1 MRITLGVTNRFSE
14 HDGMILQASIY
25 HWLLLSAA
33 LVLPAAVSHAEEN
46 PYRVYR
52 VGFVS
57 AQSPSTAPN
66 GVTAFRDRLR
76 ELGYVQGQNL
86 VIEARWAGDRY
97 DRLPALINEVLER
110 KVDILLVAA
119 TPAALAAMK
128 ATDKLPIV
136 GLGLADPV
144 RSGLVTNLARPTGNL
159 TGLSLGFTE
168 GIAGKWLE
176 LLQDTVPRL
185 STVAVLA
192 NLDNPLVGDLA
203 SELKVIAPARGLKLR
218 VIDVRQPTALDRAFA
233 EAARTAQ
240 GVLVLPDPIMA
251 AHRERIAV
259 LAAKHRLPTMYYLRD
274 FVDAGGLMA
283 YGPELSVISRRAG
296 DYIDRI
302 LKGAKPSDLPV
313 EQPREY
319 VLIVNLKV
327 ADKLG
332 LKIPESVL
340 LRAGEVTR

>member
-1 MRITLGVTNRFSE
+1 MNRFSE
-14 HDGMILQASIY
+14 HDGMMLQASLY

-33 LVLPAAVSHAEEN
+33 LVLAASASHAEDD
-46 PYRVYR
+46 PHRVYR
-52 VGFVS
+52 VGFVA

-97 DRLPALINEVLER
+97 DLLPALVNEVIER
-110 KVDILLVAA
+110 KVEILLVVA
-119 TPAALAAMK
+119 TPAAIAAMK
-128 ATDKLPIV
+128 ATNKLPIV

-144 RSGLVTNLARPTGNL
+144 RTGLVTNLARPTGNL

-168 GIAGKWLE
+168 GVVGKWLE

-192 NLDNPLVGDLA
+192 NLDNSFVGDLV

-218 VIDVRQPTALDRAFA
+218 VFDVREPAALDRAFA
-233 EAARTAQ
+233 NAARTAQ
-240 GVLVLPDPIMA
+240 GVLILPDPMMA
-251 AHRERIAV
+251 AHRERLAV
-259 LAAKHRLPTMYYLRD
+259 LAAKHHLPAMYYLRD

-283 YGPELSVISRRAG
+283 YGPELSVMSRRAG
-296 DYIDRI
+296 DYIDKI
-302 LKGAKPSDLPV
+302 LKGARPSDLPI
-313 EQPREY
+313 EQPNEY
-319 VLIVNLKV
+319 VLIVNLK
-327 ADKLG
+327 AAEKLR